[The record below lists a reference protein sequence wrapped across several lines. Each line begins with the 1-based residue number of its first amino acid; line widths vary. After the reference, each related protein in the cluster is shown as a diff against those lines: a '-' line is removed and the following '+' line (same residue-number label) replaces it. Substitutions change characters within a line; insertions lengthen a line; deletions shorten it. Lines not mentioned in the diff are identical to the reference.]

1 VGIEEAGGEELRIAE
16 CRLRI
21 AEWGR
26 METEELK
33 RRTKEFG
40 LRVIKL
46 VEQLPRSKTA
56 DVIGQQLLRS
66 ATSVG
71 ANYRAACR
79 ARSQADFVS
88 KICVVEEEADESA
101 YWLELLEAAKIVSE
115 AEISS
120 LLKEADELT
129 AIFVASGKTAKGR

>member
-1 VGIEEAGGEELRIAE
+1 MGIEEAVKG
-16 CRLRI
+16 I

>member
-1 VGIEEAGGEELRIAE
+1 
-16 CRLRI
+16 
-21 AEWGR
+21 